1 MSRQFWSE
9 TLAVATADA
18 TAVANTV
25 TETIVVPNITIPANY
40 LQDGRAM
47 RLRVIGKHST
57 LGSGTV
63 TLTFRVRIGGVA
75 GVLVC
80 ASGAITQVI
89 SLTNAL
95 WELDIL
101 FNVRTNGA
109 TGTIMGNGVARVYGA
124 TAPTVGSATGA
135 PAIAPLTVGGQTAP
149 AASAAIDL
157 TVDQALSV
165 TVQHGAASASNTVTG
180 LQYVLEALN

>member
-9 TLAVATADA
+9 TLAWATADG
-18 TAVANTV
+18 TAVANTT
-25 TETIVVPNITIPANY
+25 TETILFPNVTIPGNY
-40 LQDGRAM
+40 LQDGRAL
-47 RLRVIGKHST
+47 RLRAVGKHST

-63 TLTFRVRIGGVA
+63 TLTFRVRWNGVS
-75 GVLVC
+75 GTVIC

-95 WELDIL
+95 WDLDVVL
-101 FNVRTNGA
+101 QTRSNGSS
-109 TGTIMGNGVARVYGA
+109 GTVMGNGIARVFGA

-135 PAIAPLTVGGQTAP
+135 PAIAPMTAGGQTAP
-149 AASAAIDL
+149 AVATIDL
-157 TVDQALSV
+157 TADTPLAL

-180 LQYVLEALN
+180 LEYILEALN